1 MLNLN
6 KRSVIVDIDGTVSSS
21 SGRGWYDYSK
31 AADDY
36 PIGNIIRLVQLLHS
50 CGIRIVFCTGRN
62 EESRSITES
71 WLRKH
76 VFLDSRAPVEVYM
89 RPRGDNRSDFIVKE
103 ELYRNFIEPIHD
115 VWLVIDDRDEVVKMW
130 RKIGLTCMQVSDS
143 FLSKGDNNDIQWK

>member
-1 MLNLN
+1 MLNLD

-21 SGRGWYDYSK
+21 FGRGWYEYSK
-31 AADDY
+31 AKDDT
-36 PIGNIIRLVQLLHS
+36 PIDNIIKLVQLLHS
-50 CGIRIVFCTGRN
+50 CGIRIVFCTGRD
-62 EESRSITES
+62 EDSRGVTES

-89 RPRGDNRSDFIVKE
+89 RPRGDKRDDDVVKE
-103 ELYRNFIEPIHD
+103 ELFRKFIKPLHD